1 MSEKI
6 LQASSMEA
14 AMNDDFT
21 EIEVVQE
28 NQTSEETE
36 KEVETE
42 TNTETENLDTETE
55 TTSET
60 TTTTEEEKVAE
71 RIVEVE
77 KIVEK
82 IVEKYPEFKDEHSK
96 ALYEA
101 IQSGNEVELKKYLDQ
116 KYKDYNT
123 MSDIDVVKEG
133 LKATNPKW
141 TDRDIEIEIKSKY
154 GSLTKKDLTQ
164 IDEVNEP
171 EEYDKAVRYNEQI
184 EARELLLSRDARDA
198 RYTLDEKKLNVE
210 LPKITTEQKQPEV
223 IEPTPEEI
231 AEATEQWEAQ
241 VNSEVPKIQD
251 YKFKVDGEEV
261 IYKLTEED
269 RKGQVE
275 FMKTFDGGDWAAKR
289 GWINEDGTQNVMR
302 IAEDVHK
309 LENIERII
317 ASSATQIKTATK
329 KEVIKD
335 IKNLNLDGQSRTVQA
350 QGKSFADAALD
361 A

>member
-6 LQASSMEA
+6 LQAASMEA

-21 EIEVVQE
+21 EVEVIQE
-28 NQTSEETE
+28 NLNTEIEEE
-36 KEVETE
+36 IVTE
-42 TNTETENLDTETE
+42 TNTETENLNTETE
-55 TTSET
+55 ISAET
-60 TTTTEEEKVAE
+60 ISTTEEEKVAE

-77 KIVEK
+77 KVVEK
-82 IVEKYPEFKDEHSK
+82 IVEKYPEFKDDHSK

-101 IQSGNEVELKKYLDQ
+101 IVGGNEAEVKRYLDQ

-141 TDRDIEIEIKSKY
+141 TDKDIEIEIKSKY
-154 GSLTKKDLTQ
+154 GNLTKKDLTL
-164 IDEVNEP
+164 IDEENEP
-171 EEYDKAVRYNEQI
+171 EEYEKAVRYNEQI

-210 LPKITTEQKQPEV
+210 LPKITTETKQPEV
-223 IEPTPEEI
+223 NEPTPEEI
-231 AEATEQWEAQ
+231 AEAAAKWIEDVEKH
-241 VNSEVPKIQD
+241 VPEIQD

-335 IKNLNLDGQSRTVQA
+335 IKNLDLDGNSRTVQVKV
-350 QGKSFADAALD
+350 KSFADAALD